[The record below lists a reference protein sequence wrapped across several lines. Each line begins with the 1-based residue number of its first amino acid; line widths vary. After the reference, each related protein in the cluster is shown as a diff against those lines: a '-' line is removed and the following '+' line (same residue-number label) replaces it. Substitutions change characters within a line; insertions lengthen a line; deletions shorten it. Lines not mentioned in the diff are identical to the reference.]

1 MPGDLNL
8 KKSWN
13 PALVKNQNKLW
24 QQEQKSLEEYKKIKE
39 REKELEKEQ
48 EDKKLLSLKTKFNSL
63 TKADKLK
70 LNKLDWMY
78 NDGPSKPQSETTR
91 IVNTPVANKD
101 DKRKDINDPMAKM
114 MHRVAKPSESTRE
127 GVRKDFNERH
137 GDTSRQESKHSDRDS
152 HRDSSR
158 HRSSHSKDRHHRHKH
173 RHHRS
178 RHHRS
183 DKSTTL
189 DENKPESHDKLS
201 DPEKKKQML
210 QY

>member
-48 EDKKLLSLKTKFNSL
+48 EDKKLLSLKTKFNTL

-78 NDGPSKPQSETTR
+78 NDGPSKTQSETTR
-91 IVNTPVANKD
+91 IVNTPVVNKD
-101 DKRKDINDPMAKM
+101 DKRKDNNDPMAKM
-114 MHRVAKPSESTRE
+114 MHRVAKPNDNTRE
-127 GVRKDFNERH
+127 GSRKDFNERH
-137 GDTSRQESKHSDRDS
+137 GHISREESKDTDRHSY
-152 HRDSSR
+152 RDSSR
-158 HRSSHSKDRHHRHKH
+158 HRSSHSKEGHHRHKH
-173 RHHRS
+173 RHHR

-183 DKSTTL
+183 DKSTTS
-189 DENKPESHDKLS
+189 DEKKPESRNKFT
-201 DPEKKKQML
+201 DPEKSKQML